1 MVTTWINLFLSFGK
15 IGLFGFGG
23 GLAMLPIIFQTAR
36 VFGIDEPGEFGNL
49 VAISQVTPG
58 PLAINAATYVGY
70 YTDGLPGAL
79 AATIG
84 VAIPSFVMVMVVSYF
99 VEKFKNSKI
108 VAGTLAG
115 VRPVT
120 VGLVGAAGYFMLS
133 AMASDRNLISVGILF
148 GTLLLS
154 GKWKINPFL
163 LIGIAG
169 VMGAFFI
176 R

>member
-1 MVTTWINLFLSFGK
+1 MTLWINLFLSFAK

-23 GLAMLPIIFQTAR
+23 GLAMLPIIFQTAK
-36 VFGIDEPGEFGNL
+36 VFGMDDPGEFGNL

-70 YTDGLPGAL
+70 YTDSLPGAL

-84 VAIPSFVMVMVVSYF
+84 VAIPSFVMVLLVSYF
-99 VEKFKNSKI
+99 VEKFKKSRI
-108 VAGTLAG
+108 VAGALAG

-120 VGLVGAAGYFMLS
+120 VGLVGAAGYFMLG
-133 AMASDRNLISVGILF
+133 AMARDWNWIAGGILL
-148 GTLLLS
+148 GTILLS
-154 GKWKINPFL
+154 GKWKVNPFL

-169 VMGAFFI
+169 VIGAFLI

>member
-1 MVTTWINLFLSFGK
+1 MTIWIDLFLSFSK

-23 GLAMLPIIFQTAR
+23 GLAMLPIIFQTAKG
-36 VFGIDEPGEFGNL
+36 FGIDDPQEFGNL

-70 YTDGLPGAL
+70 YTDALGGAF

-84 VAIPSFVMVMVVSYF
+84 VALPSFVMVMAVSYF
-99 VEKFKNSKI
+99 VEKFKQSKI
-108 VAGTLAG
+108 VQGALSG

-120 VGLVGAAGYFMLS
+120 VGLVASAGYFMLS
-133 AMASDRNLISVGILF
+133 GLVGDLSVASICILL
-148 GTLLLS
+148 GTLVFA
-154 GKWKINPFL
+154 GRWKVNPFF
-163 LIGIAG
+163 LIVAAG
-169 VMGAFFI
+169 VICAFLI